1 MSTILIAEP
10 QGSLRELLRV
20 VLDLRGHEPVTHDVP
35 GSIARDDMAA
45 LIVDPRWP
53 AGLRCARRLRL
64 RLPDLPIV
72 CVSADEQRTAA
83 EELGAAS
90 SLVMP
95 FRLGELE
102 AAVNG
107 ALQIH

>member
-1 MSTILIAEP
+1 MSTILIAVP
-10 QGSLRELLRV
+10 AGSIRELLRV
-20 VLDLRGHEPVTHDVP
+20 VLDLRGHEPVTNDVP
-35 GSIARDDMAA
+35 GSLARDDLAA

-72 CVSADEQRTAA
+72 CVSVDEPGPAA